1 VLENTFVQD
10 RKKITTRSADEDA
23 FLIPRMKDGL
33 SESRSNSMI
42 NTRCAGAARN
52 VSLRSWPADDPS
64 SQHILEEAKAAFAE
78 NPPQRSKPGP
88 MGLHHQPTPVK
99 SVPMYVLETR
109 SLRKNY
115 GAEGEVCVHALR
127 GVDLQVRKGELLAI
141 MGPSGSGKSTLL
153 HILGGVETP
162 TTGQVLL
169 EGVDLA
175 TLNDDQRTIIRRQR
189 MGFIFQS
196 FNLLPAFTAEE
207 NVALPLEL
215 GGTPSAKARQ
225 LAADALKLVSMS
237 HRRDHVPAT
246 MSGGEQ
252 QRVAIARALV
262 MRPALLLAD
271 EPTGNLDSANG
282 RQVTALLRRLAT
294 REEQTIVMVTHDAS
308 VAAQADRLVRL
319 RDGLVES
326 DGSEETEAPVAYNAG
341 PARSCL
347 FKGTL

>member
-1 VLENTFVQD
+1 
-10 RKKITTRSADEDA
+10 
-23 FLIPRMKDGL
+23 
-33 SESRSNSMI
+33 
-42 NTRCAGAARN
+42 
-52 VSLRSWPADDPS
+52 
-64 SQHILEEAKAAFAE
+64 
-78 NPPQRSKPGP
+78 
-88 MGLHHQPTPVK
+88 
-99 SVPMYVLETR
+99 MYVLETR
-109 SLRKNY
+109 GLKKSY
-115 GAEGEVCVHALR
+115 GAEGETCVHALR

-162 TTGQVLL
+162 TSGQVLL

-175 TLNDDQRTIIRRQR
+175 ALDDDQRTILRRER

-215 GGTPSAKARQ
+215 GGTPPSEARSR
-225 LAADALKLVSMS
+225 AAEMLRMVSMS
-237 HRRDHVPAT
+237 HRRDHVPST

-252 QRVAIARALV
+252 QRVAIARSLV

-282 RQVTALLRRLAT
+282 RQVTSLLRRLVT
-294 REEQTIVMVTHDAS
+294 QEGQTIVMVTHDAN

-319 RDGLVES
+319 RDGL
-326 DGSEETEAPVAYNAG
+326 EETEEQREAAARVAAG
-341 PARSCL
+341 SSRSCL
-347 FKGTL
+347 FKGAN

>member
-1 VLENTFVQD
+1 
-10 RKKITTRSADEDA
+10 
-23 FLIPRMKDGL
+23 
-33 SESRSNSMI
+33 
-42 NTRCAGAARN
+42 
-52 VSLRSWPADDPS
+52 
-64 SQHILEEAKAAFAE
+64 
-78 NPPQRSKPGP
+78 
-88 MGLHHQPTPVK
+88 
-99 SVPMYVLETR
+99 MYVLETR
-109 SLRKNY
+109 GLRKNY

-162 TTGQVLL
+162 STGQVLL
-169 EGVDLA
+169 EGIDLA
-175 TLNDDQRTIIRRQR
+175 TMNDDQRTIMRRDR

-215 GGTPSAKARQ
+215 GGTPSSEARRR
-225 LAADALKLVSMS
+225 AMDSLKLVSMS
-237 HRRDHVPAT
+237 HRRDHIPSA

-294 REEQTIVMVTHDAS
+294 QDDQTIVMVTHDS
-308 VAAQADRLVRL
+308 NVAAQADRLVRL
-319 RDGLVES
+319 RDGLVEA
-326 DGSEETEAPVAYNAG
+326 DGEVETVASQMRPLPLRN
-341 PARSCL
+341 CL
-347 FKGTL
+347 FKGTG